1 MEICVSCKTC
11 KWRDDYSWVCFCP
24 DSIHRADFT
33 NDDYVCDEWESEYDR
48 CREDVGNNDN
58 DGQGSK

>member
-33 NDDYVCDEWESEYDR
+33 ADDFVCDKWVECEMQ
-48 CREDVGNNDN
+48 EDV
-58 DGQGSK
+58 SE